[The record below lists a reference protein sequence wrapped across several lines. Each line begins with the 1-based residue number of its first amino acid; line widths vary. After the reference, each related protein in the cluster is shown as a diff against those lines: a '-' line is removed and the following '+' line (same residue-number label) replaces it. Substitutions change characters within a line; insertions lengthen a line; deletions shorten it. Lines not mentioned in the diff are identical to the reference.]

1 MFSHLCVGSSFG
13 LNIECYLYSVMYR
26 EAAER
31 QKLFSRR
38 AAILGGLQFTMA
50 GVLAGRMYQLQ
61 VLESDRYR
69 TLADENRINMRL
81 LVPPRGRILDRNGQP
96 LAVNRKNYRVLLTAE
111 QSPNIIRT
119 LETLSRLVDI
129 NDFDRENILREIRR
143 RRGFVPVTIKENLDW
158 NTVSRIEVNAPDLP
172 GVSIDLE
179 QSREYLHGYE
189 ISHVLGYVSPP
200 SPNEAGNEPLL
211 QLPGFRVGKSGIERM
226 HEMRLRGKAGNSQF
240 EVNALGRVIRE
251 LDRKEGVPGNDVI
264 LTIDLQLQK
273 FAIKKLVN
281 QKSAAAVV
289 MDVKNGAI
297 LCLVSVPG
305 YDPNAFNIGFTQ
317 KNWQMIRQDP
327 YSPLINKAISGHYSP
342 GSTFK
347 MSVALAALK
356 YNVISPKDIVFCPGH
371 YSLGQGKFHCWSEKG
386 HGALDMRGAIQ
397 QSCDVYFYEIAKRLG
412 VDRIAEMAS
421 TLGLG
426 DLTGIDLPGER
437 RGLVPTV
444 AWKKGALGES
454 WQGGET
460 LVAGIGQG
468 FVLST
473 PLQLVVMTARLATG
487 REIKPHLL
495 RAVVSEGVMEMTNP
509 KSSPTLK
516 VNQDH
521 LNIVLGGMDSVV
533 NSSLGTARESRILGK
548 DKRMAGK
555 TGTSQ
560 VRRISRRERETRVL
574 KNEEKPWKERDHS
587 LFVAFAPFED
597 PRYAISVVVEHGG
610 SGSKVAAP
618 IARDILQETLRRK
631 VGLFNRLNA
640 SVPTDQRTR
649 R

>member
-1 MFSHLCVGSSFG
+1 
-13 LNIECYLYSVMYR
+13 MYR

-38 AAILGGLQFTMA
+38 AAILGGLQFAMA

-111 QSPNIIRT
+111 QSPNILLT
-119 LETLSRLVDI
+119 LETLSRLIDI
-129 NDFDRENILREIRR
+129 SDFERENILREIRR
-143 RRGFVPVTIKENLDW
+143 RKGFVPVTIKENLDW

-200 SPNEAGNEPLL
+200 STKETGDEPLL

-251 LDRKEGVPGNDVI
+251 LERKEGIPGNDVI
-264 LTIDLQLQK
+264 LTIDLDLQK
-273 FAIKKLVN
+273 FAIKKLIS

-289 MDVKNGAI
+289 VDVKDGAI

-305 YDPNAFNIGFTQ
+305 YDPNAFNIGFSQ
-317 KNWQMIRQDP
+317 KNWRMIRQDP

-356 YNVISPKDIVFCPGH
+356 YNVISPKDTIFCPGH
-371 YSLGQGKFHCWSEKG
+371 YNLGQGKFHCWSEKG
-386 HGALDMRGAIQ
+386 HGALNMRGAIQ

-421 TLGLG
+421 ILGLG

-437 RGLVPTV
+437 RGLVPTA
-444 AWKKGALGES
+444 AWKKEALGET

-460 LVAGIGQG
+460 LVTGIGQG

-473 PLQLVVMTARLATG
+473 PLQLAVMTARLATG
-487 REIKPHLL
+487 RAIKPYLL
-495 RAVVSEGVMEMTNP
+495 RAVVSEGLTEMTKP
-509 KSSPTLK
+509 RSALALK

-521 LNIVLGGMDSVV
+521 LEIVLGGMDAVV
-533 NSSLGTARESRILGK
+533 NSPLGTARESRIFGK
-548 DKRMAGK
+548 NTRMAGK

-574 KNEEKPWKERDHS
+574 KNEEKPWKDRDHS
-587 LFVAFAPFED
+587 LFVAYAPFEN

-631 VGLFNRLNA
+631 IGLFNKFKTSLPA
-640 SVPTDQRTR
+640 EQRISR
-649 R
+649 